1 MSRVTRPAGPPS
13 VADEPRY
20 QNQQQLHLD
29 RRRTR
34 RVRNHIFGP
43 CLVPKNFAN
52 TTDILRWTTLVPPWT
67 NAERNGRSKH
77 GFSFSW
83 CDHAEGPPSCSS
95 LFAVP
100 SPIGRH
106 TSPRRHAPDEDRPFL
121 LRDQGVITATPDFGV
136 DRRQRSGRSGAA
148 TAPGPHVA
156 LPSERSN

>member
-83 CDHAEGPPSCSS
+83 CDHAEGPPSCSITRRAAYLAAS
-95 LFAVP
+95 ARTRRGSTLFTEG
-100 SPIGRH
+100 SGRDH
-106 TSPRRHAPDEDRPFL
+106 GDTRL
-121 LRDQGVITATPDFGV
+121 W
-136 DRRQRSGRSGAA
+136 RRQTTAIRALWCRHCPRPPRSS
-148 TAPGPHVA
+148 P
-156 LPSERSN
+156 ERAIKLR